1 MRGLV
6 WPISCQK
13 GRVTWI
19 HGPPP
24 RSINK
29 YSAQICLALIFL
41 KGSTM
46 FSHEL
51 PFSSGF
57 LWENIYFD
65 QCYKKDPPPPSF
77 WQKNGSLT
85 SVLVLLTS
93 SNWRPPPLEHSHFT
107 SQQTVHQ
114 SIQFYF
120 DENCLNIIICLCY
133 TTTTLITQLCSIK
146 IAHSFPTHRWVNPC
160 LVDWEIVWGV
170 LGRALGWVSGMGEHS
185 EQNIRFRKMH
195 FTVWTKTIL

>member
-1 MRGLV
+1 MDLRLAASTN
-6 WPISCQK
+6 I
-13 GRVTWI
+13 
-19 HGPPP
+19 P
-24 RSINK
+24 RKSVSHS
-29 YSAQICLALIFL
+29 YSLRDQLCFP
-41 KGSTM
+41 TNC
-46 FSHEL
+46 
-51 PFSSGF
+51 PFNSSGF

-65 QCYKKDPPPPSF
+65 QCYTKVCPPAF
-77 WQKNGSLT
+77 WQKENGSLT

-133 TTTTLITQLCSIK
+133 STTTLITQLCSIK
-146 IAHSFPTHRWVNPC
+146 IAHSFHSHRWVNPC

-170 LGRALGWVSGMGEHS
+170 LGRALGFGGLWEGRALRTWS
-185 EQNIRFRKMH
+185 RR
-195 FTVWTKTIL
+195 